1 MSGFEHLRGKHAP
14 AADTPVRRALR
25 FVLQPA
31 ALGLLLGLL
40 VAALLGNWFRGQAEQ
55 QLVDEQQ
62 ARIAIVE
69 ASALAEFVA
78 TTLAAN
84 PDETAALQSGI
95 IDWAARSPGDDN
107 IRVVRLGGARLLAS
121 TYPAESG
128 GELPDSARK
137 RSGCSISGR
146 NCARRQR
153 PIAPKACSASR
164 RST

>member
-1 MSGFEHLRGKHAP
+1 MSGFEHMRGKRAP
-14 AADTPVRRALR
+14 VADTPLRRALH

-40 VAALLGNWFRGQAEQ
+40 VAALLGNWFRGQAGQ

-69 ASALAEFVA
+69 TSALAEFVA

-84 PDETAALQSGI
+84 PDETAVLQSGC
-95 IDWAARSPGDDN
+95 
-107 IRVVRLGGARLLAS
+107 LGA
-121 TYPAESG
+121 
-128 GELPDSARK
+128 SARK
-137 RSGCSISGR
+137 RTGCSISGR
-146 NCARRQR
+146 SCARPQR
-153 PIAPKACSASR
+153 PIAPRACSASR